1 MSKGFASNYRIFLLG
16 AGIIG
21 CFGWIGLRL
30 LDLHVFERERLMSY
44 VERARRQIT
53 VEPAKRGDI
62 LDDKG
67 DRLATSRSLIVLGV
81 DPQALLKADEPKW
94 PELARL
100 LNLPLSEL
108 TRVFNTK
115 TRVAPV
121 VTTPTLD
128 GVTTATVSAD
138 PATTAVAAEIES
150 ATADEL
156 RPTGE
161 RLIRWA
167 KL

>member
-81 DPQALLKADEPKW
+81 DPQALLKADETKW

-100 LNLPLSEL
+100 LNIPLPEL
-108 TRVFNTK
+108 TQVFNAK
-115 TRVAPV
+115 TCHAHTRR
-121 VTTPTLD
+121 
-128 GVTTATVSAD
+128 SHHR
-138 PATTAVAAEIES
+138 I
-150 ATADEL
+150 L
-156 RPTGE
+156 RSG
-161 RLIRWA
+161 RHHCSRCRDRIRHG
-167 KL
+167 